1 MKFYESVP
9 NFSPCRFIIHSDG
22 SVFEAVAGMTSIT
35 DKKFI
40 ENSEHCVGF
49 GYTIGRHDETHI
61 KANKALLTAIETY
74 MPDPKK

>member
-1 MKFYESVP
+1 M
-9 NFSPCRFIIHSDG
+9 HSDG
-22 SVFEAVAGMTSIT
+22 SVIEKVTAMTSIT
-35 DKKFI
+35 DKKLI

-61 KANKALLTAIETY
+61 KANKALLTAIEIY